1 MGRVNLRTRLTLAS
15 RRKGGLMSIDLA
27 IVGSIAAAAAAVIGF
42 AMGYIRGCEERR
54 REES

>member
-1 MGRVNLRTRLTLAS
+1 
-15 RRKGGLMSIDLA
+15 MSIDLA

>member
-27 IVGSIAAAAAAVIGF
+27 IVGSIAAAAAVIGF